1 MQNTMTLAD
10 IEIAVNGKLAEQD
23 EVIRCIQ
30 NLALTPAGTV
40 PLDRE
45 FGVDISFLGMPIK
58 TAKNILAIELINK
71 IDKYE
76 PRASVKEVDMTGT
89 VDGQIK
95 IRMVIES
102 AR

>member
-10 IEIAVNGKLAEQD
+10 IEIAVDGELAERD
-23 EVIRCIQ
+23 EIIRCIQ

-45 FGVDISFLGMPIK
+45 FGLDASFMGMPIE
-58 TAKNILAIELINK
+58 TAKNLLAIELINK
-71 IDKYE
+71 IDRYE
-76 PRASVKEVDMTGT
+76 PRASVKEVDMTGS

-95 IRMVIES
+95 IRVVIES
-102 AR
+102 A

>member
-1 MQNTMTLAD
+1 MQNTLTLAD
-10 IEIAVNGKLAEQD
+10 IEIAVDGELAERD

-40 PLDRE
+40 PLDRD
-45 FGVDISFLGMPIK
+45 FGLDIGFMGMPIE
-58 TAKNILAIELINK
+58 TAKNLLAIELITK

-76 PRASVKEVDMTGT
+76 PRASVKEVDMTGS

-95 IRMVIES
+95 IRVVIES
-102 AR
+102 A